1 MDQIGS
7 GLVSKVQK
15 LVQEGLELRVNFDN
29 LDFRILANQV
39 LTNHRNTDVHWINQ
53 YITFDRVPSPHLD
66 DQHPLA
72 DLKELPLTEYLL
84 SQEEEKQFRSNIT
97 VLVARVLTKMVP
109 CFAHIKDAVP
119 KHIPHLY
126 SKEMASKS
134 VIIGLPVQPFNQSK
148 HADVI
153 QYLDYLESFLAEVHA
168 PENQHVPE
176 NESSNARQ
184 ARLDRNLNGIKVPL
198 GGDQLG
204 RERVTGAKKLRL
216 GCDSATARLEHI
228 EEMPELWH
236 AKQAF
241 LSVSFKMYVQQIC
254 KIQWHLTGIEG
265 AHGAQV
271 AFHLLLQDNNY

>member
-53 YITFDRVPSPHLD
+53 YITFDRVPSAHLD

-84 SQEEEKQFRSNIT
+84 SLEEEKQLRSNII

-109 CFAHIKDAVP
+109 CLAHIKDAVP
-119 KHIPHLY
+119 KHIPHPY

-134 VIIGLPVQPFNQSK
+134 VIIGLPVQPFSQSK
-148 HADVI
+148 HADVV
-153 QYLDYLESFLAEVHA
+153 QYLDYLESFLSEVHA
-168 PENQHVPE
+168 PENEEVPE
-176 NESSNARQ
+176 NESSNTRQ
-184 ARLDRNLNGIKVPL
+184 ARLDQNLKGIKVPL

-241 LSVSFKMYVQQIC
+241 LSVSFKIYAQ
-254 KIQWHLTGIEG
+254 HFTGI
-265 AHGAQV
+265 
-271 AFHLLLQDNNY
+271 N

>member
-29 LDFRILANQV
+29 LDFQILANQV
-39 LTNHRNTDVHWINQ
+39 LTNHHNTDVHWINQ
-53 YITFDRVPSPHLD
+53 YITFDRVPSLHLD

-109 CFAHIKDAVP
+109 CLAHIKDAVP
-119 KHIPHLY
+119 KHILHLY
-126 SKEMASKS
+126 SKEMVSKS

-148 HADVI
+148 HADVV

-176 NESSNARQ
+176 NHQ
-184 ARLDRNLNGIKVPL
+184 M
-198 GGDQLG
+198 QG
-204 RERVTGAKKLRL
+204 RPG
-216 GCDSATARLEHI
+216 SI
-228 EEMPELWH
+228 E
-236 AKQAF
+236 
-241 LSVSFKMYVQQIC
+241 I
-254 KIQWHLTGIEG
+254 
-265 AHGAQV
+265 
-271 AFHLLLQDNNY
+271 

>member
-53 YITFDRVPSPHLD
+53 YITFDTVPSPHLD

-109 CFAHIKDAVP
+109 CLAHIKDAVP
-119 KHIPHLY
+119 KHIPHL
-126 SKEMASKS
+126 ASKS

-148 HADVI
+148 HADVV
-153 QYLDYLESFLAEVHA
+153 QYPDYLESFLAEVHA
-168 PENQHVPE
+168 PENQRVPE

-198 GGDQLG
+198 GGD
-204 RERVTGAKKLRL
+204 
-216 GCDSATARLEHI
+216 
-228 EEMPELWH
+228 
-236 AKQAF
+236 
-241 LSVSFKMYVQQIC
+241 
-254 KIQWHLTGIEG
+254 
-265 AHGAQV
+265 
-271 AFHLLLQDNNY
+271 